1 MKEEQIKKFELNT
14 KLLDNFDAIMSTKLD
29 EIEELKIT
37 SLDNGS
43 KLLNIISLCA
53 NVKTLII
60 EGDPRINSDKIL
72 SNIFKPEK
80 LENLVLNN
88 VKIPLLN
95 SLKRYEN
102 LKMISLNDIR
112 FCPIKDF
119 FERNSES
126 RKNRNYQY
134 F

>member
-1 MKEEQIKKFELNT
+1 MKEKQIKKFELNT
-14 KLLDNFDAIMSTKLD
+14 KLLDNFDAIMATKLD
-29 EIEELKIT
+29 EIDELKIT
-37 SLDNGS
+37 GLDKGS

-60 EGDPRINSDKIL
+60 EGDPRISSDKIL

-88 VKIPLLN
+88 VKIPTVD

-112 FCPIKDF
+112 FCPIKEF
-119 FERNSES
+119 LERDSKS
-126 RKNRNYQY
+126 
-134 F
+134 